1 MLMFNFCCKYLN
13 LKMFALKSNHYK
25 NGLEIKTTV
34 IKTIEDVLA
43 NFQSRDT
50 RGFFVAAS

>member
-34 IKTIEDVLA
+34 IKTIEDVLGISKA
-43 NFQSRDT
+43 EIPGDFL
-50 RGFFVAAS
+50 

>member
-1 MLMFNFCCKYLN
+1 
-13 LKMFALKSNHYK
+13 MFALKSNHYK

-43 NFQSRDT
+43 ISKAEIPGDFLELLPSVS
-50 RGFFVAAS
+50 FKSPK